1 MNRSRAFFVAIE
13 PYATQASHLPW
24 SVHLSPSV
32 VGVIADHAAL
42 GFRVIAVLN
51 ARSFGVESDHDINV
65 LGQAVCNG
73 IARATGVNAV
83 GVVVLDSGS
92 DPRPMW
98 EAARRFDLDL
108 RQSLLLTEG
117 GVHAGIA
124 LTAGVPQAVSLG
136 EVGSVFAAA

>member
-1 MNRSRAFFVAIE
+1 MNTSRAFLVAIE

-32 VGVIADHAAL
+32 VGLIADHAAM
-42 GFRVIAVLN
+42 GFRVVAVLS
-51 ARSFGVESDHDINV
+51 ARSFGVETDPDIRV
-65 LGQAVCNG
+65 LGQAVCAA
-73 IARATGVNAV
+73 IARVTGVDAV
-83 GVVVLDSGS
+83 GVVILDGAA
-92 DPRPMW
+92 DPRPLW

-108 RQSLLLTEG
+108 RRSVLLTEG
-117 GVHAGIA
+117 GVHAGVA